1 MSEILIDNLRDSDT
15 SQTKRR
21 VNALICLK
29 SYYPPNR
36 FREIVSPLSPAWAI
50 IIRWC
55 KKDTSRLTAEMK
67 HIGNRLQRYDFF
79 FIGDCFP

>member
-36 FREIVSPLSPAWAI
+36 IGEIVSPLNPA
-50 IIRWC
+50 
-55 KKDTSRLTAEMK
+55 
-67 HIGNRLQRYDFF
+67 
-79 FIGDCFP
+79 